1 MSTQQIPNKPRPKLS
16 RADIARGLDNVPI
29 AHVLLGAANAKT
41 TKLTP
46 KQRKFAQALA
56 LGESKAGAYRAAY
69 NTHSTPA
76 IQSIEGSRLA
86 AHPKIALQVDALKL
100 AAEAKNYATPP
111 ALRQLVIERLT
122 AHAIDS
128 DIPPAQRLRA
138 LELLGK
144 ITEVA
149 AFTERREIVR
159 VTDSATARDKLLL
172 SLREVLQAQA
182 IDVTPKLEPG
192 NAVTLK
198 TGNTVTLEPGNAVTL
213 EPDSFPAD
221 DFQASA
227 APDENPPDDSRT
239 PHTLDVPDDLAKT
252 LT

>member
-1 MSTQQIPNKPRPKLS
+1 MSSQQIPNKPRPKLS
-16 RADIARGLDNVPI
+16 RADIARGLDSVPI

-41 TKLTP
+41 TKLTH
-46 KQRKFAQALA
+46 KQRKFAEALA

-69 NTHSTPA
+69 DTHSKPG
-76 IQSIEGSRLA
+76 IQSLEGSRLA
-86 AHPKIALQVDALKL
+86 AHPKIALQVDALRL

-159 VTDSATARDKLLL
+159 VTDSATARDKLLI
-172 SLREVLQAQA
+172 SLREVLRAQA
-182 IDVTPKLEPG
+182 IDVTPKQSPASNSE
-192 NAVTLK
+192 
-198 TGNTVTLEPGNAVTL
+198 TLEPL
-213 EPDSFPAD
+213 ELDSFPND
-221 DFQASA
+221 ELPTSA
-227 APDENPPDDSRT
+227 APDENPPDDPRT
-239 PHTLDVPDDLAKT
+239 PYPLDVPDDRAHI

>member
-16 RADIARGLDNVPI
+16 RADIARGLENVPI
-29 AHVLLGAANAKT
+29 AQVLIGAANAKT

-46 KQRKFAQALA
+46 KQRRFAEALA

-69 NTHSTPA
+69 DTQTNHHA
-76 IQSIEGSRLA
+76 QSIEGQRLA
-86 AHPKIALQVDALKL
+86 KHPSISHQVDALRL

-122 AHAIDS
+122 AHAIDDNINPS
-128 DIPPAQRLRA
+128 QRLRA

-159 VTDSATARDKLLL
+159 VTDSATARDKLLM
-172 SLREVLQAQA
+172 SLREVLQSQA
-182 IDVTPKLEPG
+182 IDVTPKLASS
-192 NAVTLK
+192 NAVTLDPLDPLDP
-198 TGNTVTLEPGNAVTL
+198 LEH
-213 EPDSFPAD
+213 DSFPAD
-221 DFQASA
+221 AT
-227 APDENPPDDSRT
+227 PDENPPDDSRT
-239 PHTLDVPDDLAKT
+239 PHTLDVPDDLPQS

>member
-16 RADIARGLDNVPI
+16 RADIARGLESVPI
-29 AHVLLGAANAKT
+29 AQVLLGANNAKT
-41 TKLTP
+41 TKLTH
-46 KQRKFAQALA
+46 KQRKFAEALA

-69 NTHSTPA
+69 DTHSKPA
-76 IQSIEGSRLA
+76 IQSLEGSRLA

-122 AHAIDS
+122 AHAIDD

-144 ITEVA
+144 VTEIA
-149 AFTERREIVR
+149 AFTERRELVKI
-159 VTDSATARDKLLL
+159 TDSATARDKLLM

-182 IDVTPKLEPG
+182 IDVTPKDYPAS
-192 NAVTLK
+192 NAD
-198 TGNTVTLEPGNAVTL
+198 TLES
-213 EPDSFPAD
+213 DSMDSINDP
-221 DFQASA
+221 QASA
-227 APDENPPDDSRT
+227 TQDENPPGDPRT
-239 PHTLDVPDDLAKT
+239 PHTLDMPDDLAKS

>member
-16 RADIARGLDNVPI
+16 RADIARGLESVPI

-41 TKLTP
+41 TKLTH

-69 NTHSTPA
+69 DTQASPMRHSN
-76 IQSIEGSRLA
+76 EGQRLA
-86 AHPKIALQVDALKL
+86 KHPIISQQVAALQL

-159 VTDSATARDKLLL
+159 VTDSATARDKLLI
-172 SLREVLQAQA
+172 SLREVLRAQA
-182 IDVTPKLEPG
+182 IDVTPKLSPS
-192 NAVTLK
+192 
-198 TGNTVTLEPGNAVTL
+198 NAVTL
-213 EPDSFPAD
+213 EPLELDSFPD
-221 DFQASA
+221 DDLPTSA
-227 APDENPPDDSRT
+227 APDKNPPDNSRT
-239 PHTLDVPDDLAKT
+239 PTP
-252 LT
+252 

>member
-16 RADIARGLDNVPI
+16 RADIARGLENVPI
-29 AHVLLGAANAKT
+29 AQVLIGAANAKT
-41 TKLTP
+41 TRLTH
-46 KQRKFAQALA
+46 KQAKFAQALA

-69 NTHSTPA
+69 DTQTNHHA
-76 IQSIEGSRLA
+76 QSIEGQRLA
-86 AHPKIALQVDALKL
+86 KHPSIAHQVDALRL

-122 AHAIDS
+122 AHAIDDNINPS
-128 DIPPAQRLRA
+128 QRLRA

-159 VTDSATARDKLLL
+159 VTDSATARDKLLM

-182 IDVTPKLEPG
+182 IDVTPKLAPS
-192 NAVTLK
+192 
-198 TGNTVTLEPGNAVTL
+198 NAVTL
-213 EPDSFPAD
+213 EPLDPPEHDVFPAG
-221 DFQASA
+221 AT
-227 APDENPPDDSRT
+227 PDENPPDDSRT
-239 PHTLDVPDDLAKT
+239 PHTLDMPDDLPQS

>member
-16 RADIARGLDNVPI
+16 RADIARGLENVPI
-29 AHVLLGAANAKT
+29 AQVLIGAANAKT

-46 KQRKFAQALA
+46 KQRRFAEALA

-69 NTHSTPA
+69 DTQTNHHA
-76 IQSIEGSRLA
+76 QSIEGQRLA
-86 AHPKIALQVDALKL
+86 KHPSISHQVDALRL

-122 AHAIDS
+122 AHAIDDNINPS
-128 DIPPAQRLRA
+128 QRLRA

-159 VTDSATARDKLLL
+159 VTDSATARDKLLM

-182 IDVTPKLEPG
+182 IDVTPKLAPS
-192 NAVTLK
+192 NAVTLDP
-198 TGNTVTLEPGNAVTL
+198 LEH
-213 EPDSFPAD
+213 DSFPAG
-221 DFQASA
+221 AT
-227 APDENPPDDSRT
+227 PDENPPDDSRT
-239 PHTLDVPDDLAKT
+239 PHTLDVPDDLPQS